1 MTAVVA
7 HVDRPVRLLAGSERD
22 MLRST
27 LDYHRATLLW
37 KCEGLDD
44 DQLRLRAVPASTLT
58 LLDLMRHA
66 AGAER
71 HWFQRVLGRPLVEP
85 VYEWLDGWY
94 HPDDPAPARA
104 VVDDFLL
111 ACDESRAITAMQP
124 FDDELHDNDE
134 FGPASFRFI
143 AVHMIEEYARHCG
156 HADLLRESIDGVV
169 GE

>member
-1 MTAVVA
+1 MAVVES
-7 HVDRPVRLLAGSERD
+7 VVRPERVLNGSESEI
-22 MLRST
+22 LRSA

-44 DQLRLRAVPASTLT
+44 AQLRLRSVPASSLT
-58 LLDLMRHA
+58 LLDLLRHM

-71 HWFQRVLGRPLVEP
+71 HWFQRVLGQTVVEP
-85 VYEWLDGWY
+85 QYRWRDNWY
-94 HPDDPAPARA
+94 ASDDPTPAED
-104 VVDDFLL
+104 VVGDFLL
-111 ACDESRAITAMQP
+111 ACEESRVIAAAQT
-124 FDDELHDNDE
+124 FDETLFDNEE

-156 HADLLRESIDGVV
+156 HADLIRESIDGAV